1 MASSV
6 NPSKGPELPTKKF
19 LSPTKVVVVCVL
31 VGLVLTFWLSSCNS
45 GDQRS
50 STGNANTSAA
60 PNSPVVVTPGN
71 QTAAPA
77 KPSGPVALPSD
88 IRDKEVKTLDGSS
101 LKLSDYNKKVV
112 VLNIWATWCGPCK
125 LEMPD
130 LVKLNQEYKSRGLI
144 VLGLATTYNERDDP
158 VHVKE
163 FIKKQN
169 VDYKILWDDGALAQP
184 LVQMVG
190 GRSVIPQ
197 SFVISRDGRIVKHFQ
212 GYSPLSTPA
221 LMRQAVEEAL
231 SEKAKA

>member
-1 MASSV
+1 MSSSV
-6 NPSKGPELPTKKF
+6 NPSKGPELATKKS
-19 LSPTKVVVVCVL
+19 LSPTKVVAVCVL
-31 VGLVLTFWLSSCNS
+31 VGLVVTVWLSSCNS
-45 GDQRS
+45 NDQGT
-50 STGNANTSAA
+50 STGNGNTSAA
-60 PNSPVVVTPGN
+60 RPSPNSAPPGD
-71 QTAAPA
+71 QTSVPA
-77 KPSGPVALPSD
+77 KPAGPVDLPTEL
-88 IRDKEVKTLDGSS
+88 RDKEIKTLDGGS

-112 VLNIWATWCGPCK
+112 VLNVWATWWGPCK
-125 LEMPD
+125 MEMPD
-130 LVKLNQEYKSRGLI
+130 LVKLDKEYKSRGLV
-144 VLGLATTYNERDDP
+144 VLGLATTYNERNDP

-169 VDYKILWDDGALAQP
+169 VDYKILWDDGTLAQP